1 MSQASGFS
9 DCSTRFHILPACVQN
24 PAWTHSV
31 VVNKSQKS
39 ARDKRLNCPK
49 GFKVPWFG
57 SIKVNLLTCPVTE
70 WFCSLSDHIGIEH
83 TALMGYFLISRHIRA
98 PLSLQISQAIRGT
111 LPVTIWTIRK
121 HSDLHGAIR
130 HIWFSFLFFLHG
142 HLQPPLC
149 FSFSKFFY
157 LSKLLWQNHPPILSY
172 NFSSSSMCPGSLLV
186 RERAKRFFIFREEKI
201 INLY

>member
-83 TALMGYFLISRHIRA
+83 TALMGYFLISRYHIRRSA

-142 HLQPPLC
+142 HLQPLLC
-149 FSFSKFFY
+149 FSFSKFFTY
-157 LSKLLWQNHPPILSY
+157 QSFYDRITHQFCHTISLPVACVLAV
-172 NFSSSSMCPGSLLV
+172 FSSEK
-186 RERAKRFFIFREEKI
+186 ERKDFSFSGKKK
-201 INLY
+201 L